1 MTVEIDRRQIGL
13 TAEGKRTVA
22 ILTTELGWFTEA
34 QEAGRFALA
43 VAVHEGVAAGATA
56 GVDTVWS
63 VDGFDASGEIRA
75 LLGALYPDTATP
87 VRLMEHLINEGLHR
101 IADRV
106 AAGERNPAALLG

>member
-1 MTVEIDRRQIGL
+1 MTTEIDRRQIGL

-22 ILTTELGWFTEA
+22 ILTTDLGWFTEA

-43 VAVHEGVAAGATA
+43 VAVREGVAAGATP

-87 VRLMEHLINEGLHR
+87 VRLMEHLINEGLHL

-106 AAGERNPAALLG
+106 AAGERNPAGLLG